1 MKDFDVSTITT
12 SGAQLLAQATEGN
25 RLIVSGCEA
34 NTTVYTSETAKAVIA
49 PTSERISNN
58 VSIVYVQDNRILIR
72 ALFTQSETTGG
83 NANSLVLFGRLENDS
98 EDTRTAICVVSN
110 NAQFYLPLSTS
121 EAVQDFECLFTIDY
135 EIQSNVVV
143 EQTSALEC
151 SLAEF
156 RLLKE
161 RTVTSHKE
169 GDPNVGDPTQNIF
182 GAKVFRSQIGFVSK
196 ANFTSLATFNGG
208 VVVNNEISI
217 PNKDDGSIVIGTISE
232 THIDDKPYCKI
243 TSNGIEFENKYW
255 QHPRKATYGM
265 DNLQLYSMEA
275 NATVFSAISDDLK
288 FGEQNIGNGSY
299 PTFWV
304 HRDVNTEG
312 GFIKF
317 APKSGG
323 EYGLVVQDNY
333 GTDKVSIKTSTI
345 TCDSFE
351 GSGVALANLICVGER
366 KDVGLQSEYIEPQVG
381 EMYLLQIEKADNYN
395 RYAKYGEVVDLSV
408 IAKGWVYTLSIS
420 NDADYFVKMQ
430 LGSKV
435 NPVGKW
441 KLLTNLEFVTV
452 GALVSAVVLMIRV
465 E

>member
-12 SGAQLLAQATEGN
+12 SGAQLLAQATDGN
-25 RLIVSGCEA
+25 RLVVSGCEA
-34 NTTVYTSETAKAVIA
+34 NTTVYTAETAKAVTA
-49 PTSERISNN
+49 PTGTRISNEIEL
-58 VSIVYVQDNRILIR
+58 VSVQDNKIIVR
-72 ALFTQSETTGG
+72 ARFTQSETTGG
-83 NANSLVLFGRLENDS
+83 NANSLVLFGRLENDP
-98 EDTRTAICVVSN
+98 EETRTAICVVSN
-110 NAQFYLPLSTS
+110 NAQFYLPSSAS
-121 EAVQDFECLFTIDY
+121 EAVQDFECLFTINY

-169 GDPNVGDPTQNIF
+169 GDLNVGDPTQNIF
-182 GAKVFRSQIGFVSK
+182 GEKVFQNQIGFVAT

-208 VVVNNEISI
+208 IAVNDKILISD
-217 PNKDDGSIVIGTISE
+217 NDKGTIVIGS
-232 THIDDKPYCKI
+232 DQNKPHC
-243 TSNGIEFENKYW
+243 TLTASGIEFENKDW

-275 NATVFSAISDDLK
+275 HATVLSAISDDLK
-288 FGEQNIGNGSY
+288 FGEENIGSGSY
-299 PTFWV
+299 ATIWI
-304 HRDVNTEG
+304 HRNAGIEG
-312 GFIKF
+312 SFIKF
-317 APKSGG
+317 APRSGG
-323 EYGLVVQDNY
+323 EYGLVIQDNE
-333 GTDKVSIKTSTI
+333 GTDKVSITTSTI

-351 GSGVALANLICVGER
+351 GSGAALANLICVGER

-381 EMYLLQIEKADNYN
+381 EMYLLKIEKSNNYN
-395 RYAKYGEVVDLSV
+395 GSRKYGEVVDLSE
-408 IAKGWVYTLSIS
+408 IAKGFVHTLSIS
-420 NDADYFVKMQ
+420 TDENYFVKMH
-430 LGSKV
+430 LKDRV

-441 KLLTNLEFVTV
+441 KLLTNLDFVTV

>member
-25 RLIVSGCEA
+25 RLVVSGCEA
-34 NTTVYTSETAKAVIA
+34 NTTIYTAETAKAVTA
-49 PTSERISNN
+49 PTGTRISNEIEL
-58 VSIVYVQDNRILIR
+58 VGVQDNKIIVR
-72 ALFTQSETTGG
+72 ARFTQSETTGG
-83 NANSLVLFGRLENDS
+83 NANSLILLGRLENDP
-98 EDTRTAICVVSN
+98 EETRTAICVVSN
-110 NAQFYLPLSTS
+110 NAQFYLPSSAS

-169 GDPNVGDPTQNIF
+169 GNPNVGDPTQNIF
-182 GAKVFRSQIGFVSK
+182 GEKVFQSQIGFVSET
-196 ANFTSLATFNGG
+196 NFTSPATFNGG
-208 VVVNNEISI
+208 IAVNDEILISD
-217 PNKDDGSIVIGTISE
+217 NDKGKIVIGS
-232 THIDDKPYCKI
+232 DQNKPHC
-243 TSNGIEFENKYW
+243 TMTASGIEFENKDW

-265 DNLQLYSMEA
+265 DNLQLYSMESH
-275 NATVFSAISDDLK
+275 ATVLSAISDDLK
-288 FGEQNIGNGSY
+288 FGEENISGGSY
-299 PTFWV
+299 ATLWI
-304 HRDVNTEG
+304 HRNASTEG

-317 APKSGG
+317 APRSGG
-323 EYGLVVQDNY
+323 EYGLVIQDHD
-333 GTDKVSIKTSTI
+333 GTDKVSITTSTI

-351 GSGVALANLICVGER
+351 GSGAALANLICVGER

-381 EMYLLQIEKADNYN
+381 EMYLLKIEKSNDYN
-395 RYAKYGEVVDLSV
+395 GSGKYGEVVDLSK
-408 IAKGWVYTLSIS
+408 IAKGFVYTLSLS
-420 NDADYFVKMQ
+420 WDANNFVKMQ
-430 LGSKV
+430 SGSRV

-441 KLLTNLEFVTV
+441 KLLTDLNFVTV
-452 GALVSAVVLMIRV
+452 GALVNAIVLMIRV

>member
-25 RLIVSGCEA
+25 RLVVSGCEA
-34 NTTVYTSETAKAVIA
+34 NTTVYTAETAKAVTA
-49 PTSERISNN
+49 PTGTRISNEIEL
-58 VSIVYVQDNRILIR
+58 VGVQDNKIIVR
-72 ALFTQSETTGG
+72 ARFTQSETTGG
-83 NANSLVLFGRLENDS
+83 NANSLVLFGRLENDH
-98 EDTRTAICVVSN
+98 EETRTAICVVSN
-110 NAQFYLPLSTS
+110 NAQFYLPSSAS

-169 GDPNVGDPTQNIF
+169 GNPNVGDPTQNIF
-182 GAKVFRSQIGFVSK
+182 GEKVFQSQIGFVSET
-196 ANFTSLATFNGG
+196 NFTSPATFNGG
-208 VVVNNEISI
+208 IAVNDEILISD
-217 PNKDDGSIVIGTISE
+217 NDKGKIVIGS
-232 THIDDKPYCKI
+232 DQNKPHC
-243 TSNGIEFENKYW
+243 TMTASGIEFENKDW

-265 DNLQLYSMEA
+265 DNLQLYSMESH
-275 NATVFSAISDDLK
+275 ATVLSAISDDLK
-288 FGEQNIGNGSY
+288 FGEENISGGSY
-299 PTFWV
+299 ATLWI
-304 HRDVNTEG
+304 HRNASTEG

-317 APKSGG
+317 APRSGG
-323 EYGLVVQDNY
+323 EYGLVIQDHD
-333 GTDKVSIKTSTI
+333 GTDKVSITTSTI

-351 GSGVALANLICVGER
+351 GSGAALANLICVGER

-381 EMYLLQIEKADNYN
+381 EMYLLKIEKSNDYN
-395 RYAKYGEVVDLSV
+395 GSGKYGEVVDLSK
-408 IAKGWVYTLSIS
+408 IAKGFVYTLSLS
-420 NDADYFVKMQ
+420 WDANNFVKMQ
-430 LGSKV
+430 SGSRV

-441 KLLTNLEFVTV
+441 KLLTDLNFVTV
-452 GALVSAVVLMIRV
+452 GALVNAIVLMIRV

>member
-12 SGAQLLAQATEGN
+12 SGAQLLAQATGGN
-25 RLIVSGCEA
+25 RLVVSGCEA
-34 NTTVYTSETAKAVIA
+34 NTTVYTSETAKAVTA
-49 PTSERISNN
+49 PTGARISNEIEL
-58 VSIVYVQDNRILIR
+58 VGVQDNKIIVR
-72 ALFTQSETTGG
+72 ARFTQSETTGG

-98 EDTRTAICVVSN
+98 EETRTAICVVSN
-110 NAQFYLPLSTS
+110 NAQFYLPSSTS

-169 GDPNVGDPTQNIF
+169 GNPNVGDPTQNIF
-182 GAKVFRSQIGFVSK
+182 GEKVFQSQIGFVSET
-196 ANFTSLATFNGG
+196 NFTSPATFNGG
-208 VVVNNEISI
+208 IAVNDEILISD
-217 PNKDDGSIVIGTISE
+217 NDKGKIVIGS
-232 THIDDKPYCKI
+232 DQNKPHC
-243 TSNGIEFENKYW
+243 TMTASGIEFENKDW

-265 DNLQLYSMEA
+265 DNLQLYSMESH
-275 NATVFSAISDDLK
+275 ATVLSAISDDLK
-288 FGEQNIGNGSY
+288 FGEENISGGSY
-299 PTFWV
+299 ATLWI
-304 HRDVNTEG
+304 HRNASTEG

-317 APKSGG
+317 APRSGG
-323 EYGLVVQDNY
+323 EYGLVIQDHD
-333 GTDKVSIKTSTI
+333 GTDKVSITTSTI

-351 GSGVALANLICVGER
+351 GSGAALANLICVGER

-381 EMYLLQIEKADNYN
+381 EMYLLKIEKSNDYN
-395 RYAKYGEVVDLSV
+395 GSMKYGEVVDLSV
-408 IAKGWVYTLSIS
+408 IAKGFVYTLSLS
-420 NDADYFVKMQ
+420 RDANNFVKMQ
-430 LGSKV
+430 SGSRV

>member
-12 SGAQLLAQATEGN
+12 SGAQLLAQATDGN
-25 RLIVSGCEA
+25 RLVVSGCEA
-34 NTTVYTSETAKAVIA
+34 NTTVYTSETAKAVTA
-49 PTSERISNN
+49 PTGARISNEIEL
-58 VSIVYVQDNRILIR
+58 VSVQDNKIIIR
-72 ALFTQSETTGG
+72 ARFTQSETTGG
-83 NANSLVLFGRLENDS
+83 NANSLILFGRLENDP
-98 EDTRTAICVVSN
+98 EETRTAICVVSN
-110 NAQFYLPLSTS
+110 NAQFYLPSSTS

-182 GAKVFRSQIGFVSK
+182 GAKVFRSQIGFVAK

-208 VVVNNEISI
+208 IAVNDEILISD
-217 PNKDDGSIVIGTISE
+217 NDKGTIVIGS
-232 THIDDKPYCKI
+232 DQNKPHC
-243 TSNGIEFENKYW
+243 TLTASGIEFENKDW

-275 NATVFSAISDDLK
+275 HATVLSAISDDLK
-288 FGEQNIGNGSY
+288 FGEQNIGGGRY
-299 PTFWV
+299 ATIWV
-304 HRDVNTEG
+304 HSNSSIEG

-317 APKSGG
+317 APRTGG
-323 EYGLVVQDNY
+323 EYGLVVQDHY
-333 GTDKVSIKTSTI
+333 GTGKVSITTSTI

-351 GSGVALANLICVGER
+351 GSGAALANLICVGER

-381 EMYLLQIEKADNYN
+381 EMYLLEIEKPDNYYGS
-395 RYAKYGEVVDLSV
+395 RKYGEVVDLSE
-408 IAKGWVYTLSIS
+408 IAKGFVYTLSIS
-420 NDADYFVKMQ
+420 MDANHFVKMYIKD
-430 LGSKV
+430 KV
-435 NPVGKW
+435 EPVGKW
-441 KLLTNLEFVTV
+441 KLLTNVNFDV
-452 GALVSAVVLMIRV
+452 GASASAVVLMIRV

>member
-12 SGAQLLAQATEGN
+12 SGAQLLAQATDGN
-25 RLIVSGCEA
+25 RLVVSGCEA
-34 NTTVYTSETAKAVIA
+34 NTTVYTAETAKAVTA
-49 PTSERISNN
+49 PTGTRISNEIEL
-58 VSIVYVQDNRILIR
+58 VGVQDNKIIVR
-72 ALFTQSETTGG
+72 ARFTQSETTGG
-83 NANSLVLFGRLENDS
+83 NANSLVLFGRLENDP
-98 EDTRTAICVVSN
+98 EETRTAICVVSN
-110 NAQFYLPLSTS
+110 NAQFYLPSSAS
-121 EAVQDFECLFTIDY
+121 EAVQDFECLFTINY

-169 GDPNVGDPTQNIF
+169 GDLNVGDPTQNIF
-182 GAKVFRSQIGFVSK
+182 GEKVFQNQIGFVAT

-208 VVVNNEISI
+208 IAVNDKILISD
-217 PNKDDGSIVIGTISE
+217 NDKGTIVIGS
-232 THIDDKPYCKI
+232 DQNKPHC
-243 TSNGIEFENKYW
+243 TLTASGIEFENKDW

-275 NATVFSAISDDLK
+275 HATVLSAISDDLK
-288 FGEQNIGNGSY
+288 FGEENIGSGSY
-299 PTFWV
+299 ATIWI
-304 HRDVNTEG
+304 HRNAGIEG
-312 GFIKF
+312 SFIKF
-317 APKSGG
+317 APRSGG
-323 EYGLVVQDNY
+323 EYGLVIQDNE
-333 GTDKVSIKTSTI
+333 GTDKVSITTSTI

-351 GSGVALANLICVGER
+351 GSGAALANLICVGER

-381 EMYLLQIEKADNYN
+381 EMYLLKIEKSNNYN
-395 RYAKYGEVVDLSV
+395 GSRKYGEVVDLSE
-408 IAKGWVYTLSIS
+408 IAKGFVHTLSIS
-420 NDADYFVKMQ
+420 TDENYFVKMH
-430 LGSKV
+430 LKDRV

-441 KLLTNLEFVTV
+441 KLLTNLDFVTV

>member
-12 SGAQLLAQATEGN
+12 SGAQLLAQATDGN
-25 RLIVSGCEA
+25 RLVVSGCEA
-34 NTTVYTSETAKAVIA
+34 NTTVYTAETAKAVTA
-49 PTSERISNN
+49 PTGTRISNEIEL
-58 VSIVYVQDNRILIR
+58 VGVQDNKIIVR
-72 ALFTQSETTGG
+72 ARFTQSETTGG
-83 NANSLVLFGRLENDS
+83 NANSLILFGRLENDP
-98 EDTRTAICVVSN
+98 EETRTAICVVSN
-110 NAQFYLPLSTS
+110 NAQFYLPSSAS

-169 GDPNVGDPTQNIF
+169 GDLNVGDPTQNIF
-182 GAKVFRSQIGFVSK
+182 GEKVFQSQIGFVAT

-208 VVVNNEISI
+208 IAVNDKILISD
-217 PNKDDGSIVIGTISE
+217 NDKGTIVIGS
-232 THIDDKPYCKI
+232 DQNKPHC
-243 TSNGIEFENKYW
+243 TLTASGIEFENKDW

-275 NATVFSAISDDLK
+275 HATVLSAISDDLK
-288 FGEQNIGNGSY
+288 FGEQNIGGGSY
-299 PTFWV
+299 ATIWV
-304 HRDVNTEG
+304 HRNSSTEG

-317 APKSGG
+317 APRSGG
-323 EYGLVVQDNY
+323 EYGLVIQDNE
-333 GTDKVSIKTSTI
+333 GTDKVSITTSTI

-351 GSGVALANLICVGER
+351 GSGAALANLICVGER

-381 EMYLLQIEKADNYN
+381 EMYLLKIEKSNNYN
-395 RYAKYGEVVDLSV
+395 GSRKYGEVVDLSE
-408 IAKGWVYTLSIS
+408 IAKGFVHTLSIS
-420 NDADYFVKMQ
+420 TDENYFVKMH
-430 LGSKV
+430 LKDRV

-441 KLLTNLEFVTV
+441 KLLTNLDFVTV

>member
-12 SGAQLLAQATEGN
+12 SGAQLLAQSTEGN
-25 RLIVSGCEA
+25 RLVVSGCEA
-34 NTTVYTSETAKAVIA
+34 NTTVYTAETAKAVTA
-49 PTSERISNN
+49 PTGTRISNEIEL
-58 VSIVYVQDNRILIR
+58 VGVQDNKIIVR
-72 ALFTQSETTGG
+72 ARFTQSETTGG
-83 NANSLVLFGRLENDS
+83 NANSLVLFGRLENDP
-98 EDTRTAICVVSN
+98 EETRTAICVVSN
-110 NAQFYLPLSTS
+110 NAQFYLPSSAS

-169 GDPNVGDPTQNIF
+169 GNPNVGDPTQNIF
-182 GAKVFRSQIGFVSK
+182 GEKVFQSQIGFVSET
-196 ANFTSLATFNGG
+196 NFTSPATFNGG
-208 VVVNNEISI
+208 IAVNDEILISD
-217 PNKDDGSIVIGTISE
+217 NDKGKIVIGS
-232 THIDDKPYCKI
+232 DQNKPHC
-243 TSNGIEFENKYW
+243 TMTASGIEFENKDW

-275 NATVFSAISDDLK
+275 HATVLSAISDDLK
-288 FGEQNIGNGSY
+288 FGEENISGGSY
-299 PTFWV
+299 ATLWI
-304 HRDVNTEG
+304 HRNASTEG

-317 APKSGG
+317 APRSGG
-323 EYGLVVQDNY
+323 EYGLVIQDHD
-333 GTDKVSIKTSTI
+333 GTDKVSITTSTI

-351 GSGVALANLICVGER
+351 GSGAALANLICVGER

-381 EMYLLQIEKADNYN
+381 EMYLLKIEKSNNYN
-395 RYAKYGEVVDLSV
+395 GSRKYGEVVDLSE
-408 IAKGWVYTLSIS
+408 IAKGFVHTLSIS
-420 NDADYFVKMQ
+420 TDENYFVKMH
-430 LGSKV
+430 LKDRV

-441 KLLTNLEFVTV
+441 KLLTNLDFVTV

>member
-1 MKDFDVSTITT
+1 MKDFDVSTITRT
-12 SGAQLLAQATEGN
+12 GAQLLAQATEGN
-25 RLIVSGCEA
+25 KLIVSGCEA
-34 NTTVYTSETAKAVIA
+34 NTTVYTAETAKAVIA
-49 PTSERISNN
+49 PTGERISNE

-83 NANSLVLFGRLENDS
+83 NANSLVLFGRLENDPA
-98 EDTRTAICVVSN
+98 DTRTAICVVSN
-110 NAQFYLPLSTS
+110 NAQFYLPSSTS

-169 GDPNVGDPTQNIF
+169 GDPNVGDPTQIIF
-182 GAKVFRSQIGFVSK
+182 GAKVFRSQIGFVAK
-196 ANFTSLATFNGG
+196 VNFTSLATFNGG
-208 VVVNNEISI
+208 IAVNDEISI
-217 PNKDDGSIVIGTISE
+217 SDSDKGKIVIGSNE
-232 THIDDKPYCKI
+232 NKPHC
-243 TSNGIEFENKYW
+243 TLTASGIEFENKFW

-304 HRDVNTEG
+304 HRDANTEG

-317 APKSGG
+317 APRSGG
-323 EYGLVVQDNY
+323 EYGLVVQDHY
-333 GTDKVSIKTSTI
+333 GYGKVSIKTSTI

-351 GSGVALANLICVGER
+351 GSGAALANLICVGKRE
-366 KDVGLQSEYIEPQVG
+366 DVGMQAEYIEPQVG
-381 EMYLLQIEKADNYN
+381 EMYLLQIEKSNNYN
-395 RYAKYGEVVDLSV
+395 GSGKYGEVVDLSV
-408 IAKGWVYTLSIS
+408 IAKGFVYTLSIS
-420 NDADYFVKMQ
+420 LDANNFAKMQ
-430 LGSKV
+430 SASRV

-441 KLLTNLEFVTV
+441 KLLTDLNFVTV
-452 GALVSAVVLMIRV
+452 GALTRAVVLMIRV

>member
-12 SGAQLLAQATEGN
+12 SGASLLAQATEGN
-25 RLIVSGCEA
+25 RLVVSGCEA
-34 NTTVYTSETAKAVIA
+34 NTTVYTAETAKVVTA
-49 PTSERISNN
+49 PTGARISNEIEL
-58 VSIVYVQDNRILIR
+58 VGVQDNKIIVR
-72 ALFTQSETTGG
+72 ARFTQSETTGG
-83 NANSLVLFGRLENDS
+83 NANSLVLFGRLENDA

-110 NAQFYLPLSTS
+110 NAQFYLPSSAS

-182 GAKVFRSQIGFVSK
+182 GEKVFQSQIGFVSET
-196 ANFTSLATFNGG
+196 NFTSPATFNGG
-208 VVVNNEISI
+208 IAVNEE
-217 PNKDDGSIVIGTISE
+217 GAIVIGS
-232 THIDDKPYCKI
+232 DQNKPHC
-243 TSNGIEFENKYW
+243 TLTASGIEFENKDW

-265 DNLQLYSMEA
+265 DNLQLYSMESH
-275 NATVFSAISDDLK
+275 ATVLSAISDDLK
-288 FGEQNIGNGSY
+288 FGEENISGGSY
-299 PTFWV
+299 ATLWI
-304 HRDVNTEG
+304 HRNASTEG
-312 GFIKF
+312 SFIKF
-317 APKSGG
+317 APRSGG
-323 EYGLVVQDNY
+323 EYGLVIQDHD
-333 GTDKVSIKTSTI
+333 GTDKVSITTSTI

-351 GSGVALANLICVGER
+351 GSGAALANLICVGER

-381 EMYLLQIEKADNYN
+381 EMYLLKIEKSNNYN
-395 RYAKYGEVVDLSV
+395 GSRKYGEVVDLSE
-408 IAKGWVYTLSIS
+408 IAKGFVYTLSIS
-420 NDADYFVKMQ
+420 TDENYFVKMH
-430 LGSKV
+430 LKDRV

-452 GALVSAVVLMIRV
+452 GVLVSAVVLMIRV

>member
-25 RLIVSGCEA
+25 RLVVSGCEA
-34 NTTVYTSETAKAVIA
+34 NTTVYTAETAKAVTA
-49 PTSERISNN
+49 PTGTRISNEIE
-58 VSIVYVQDNRILIR
+58 VVGVQDNKIIVR
-72 ALFTQSETTGG
+72 ARFTQSETTGG
-83 NANSLVLFGRLENDS
+83 NANSLVLFGRLENDP
-98 EDTRTAICVVSN
+98 EETRTAICVVSN
-110 NAQFYLPLSTS
+110 NAQFYLPLSAS

-169 GDPNVGDPTQNIF
+169 GNPNVGDPTQNIF
-182 GAKVFRSQIGFVSK
+182 GEKVFQSQIGFVSET
-196 ANFTSLATFNGG
+196 NFTSPATFNGG
-208 VVVNNEISI
+208 IAVNDEILISD
-217 PNKDDGSIVIGTISE
+217 NDKGKIVIGS
-232 THIDDKPYCKI
+232 DQNKPHC
-243 TSNGIEFENKYW
+243 TMTASGIEFENKDW

-265 DNLQLYSMEA
+265 DNLQLYSMESH
-275 NATVFSAISDDLK
+275 ATVLSAISDDLK
-288 FGEQNIGNGSY
+288 FGEENISGGSY
-299 PTFWV
+299 ATLWI
-304 HRDVNTEG
+304 HRNASTEG

-317 APKSGG
+317 APRSGG
-323 EYGLVVQDNY
+323 EYGLVIQDHD
-333 GTDKVSIKTSTI
+333 GTDKVSITTSTI

-351 GSGVALANLICVGER
+351 GSGAALANLICVGER

-381 EMYLLQIEKADNYN
+381 EMYLLKIEKSNDYN
-395 RYAKYGEVVDLSV
+395 GSGKYGEVVDLSK
-408 IAKGWVYTLSIS
+408 IAKGFVYTLSLS
-420 NDADYFVKMQ
+420 WDANNFVKMQ
-430 LGSKV
+430 SGSRV

-441 KLLTNLEFVTV
+441 KLLTDLNFVTV
-452 GALVSAVVLMIRV
+452 GALVNAIVLMIRV

>member
-1 MKDFDVSTITT
+1 MKDFDVSTITE

-25 RLIVSGCEA
+25 RLVVSGCEA
-34 NTTVYTSETAKAVIA
+34 NTTVYTAETAKAVTA
-49 PTSERISNN
+49 PTGARISDEIEL
-58 VSIVYVQDNRILIR
+58 VSVQDNKIIIR
-72 ALFTQSETTGG
+72 ARFTQSETTGG

-110 NAQFYLPLSTS
+110 NAQFYLPSSTS

-182 GAKVFRSQIGFVSK
+182 GAKVFRSQIGFVAK

-208 VVVNNEISI
+208 IAVNDEISI
-217 PNKDDGSIVIGTISE
+217 SDNDKGTIVIGS
-232 THIDDKPYCKI
+232 DQNKPHSTLI
-243 TSNGIEFENKYW
+243 ASGIEFENKDW

-275 NATVFSAISDDLK
+275 HATVFSAISDDLK

-304 HRDVNTEG
+304 HRDANTEG

-317 APKSGG
+317 APKGDG

-351 GSGVALANLICVGER
+351 GSGAALANLICVGKHEN
-366 KDVGLQSEYIEPQVG
+366 VGEQSEYIEPQVG
-381 EMYLLQIEKADNYN
+381 EMYFLEITKANDYDGFGNNYG
-395 RYAKYGEVVDLSV
+395 KIVDLSV
-408 IAKGWVYTLSIS
+408 ITKSFATTVSFSMDVNG
-420 NDADYFVKMQ
+420 FVKMQ
-430 LGSKV
+430 SGYKV

-441 KLLTNLEFVTV
+441 KLLTDLNFVTV
-452 GALVSAVVLMIRV
+452 GATASAIVLMIRV

>member
-1 MKDFDVSTITT
+1 MKDFDVSTITRT
-12 SGAQLLAQATEGN
+12 GAQLLAQATEGN

-49 PTSERISNN
+49 PTSERISND
-58 VSIVYVQDNRILIR
+58 VSIIYVQDNRILIR

-161 RTVTSHKE
+161 RTVTAHKE

-208 VVVNNEISI
+208 IAVNDEISI
-217 PNKDDGSIVIGTISE
+217 PDNDKGTIVIGS
-232 THIDDKPYCKI
+232 DQNKPHCTLI
-243 TSNGIEFENKYW
+243 ASGIEFENKDW

-275 NATVFSAISDDLK
+275 NATVFSAISNDLK

-299 PTFWV
+299 ATFWV
-304 HRDVNTEG
+304 HRDASTEG

-317 APKSGG
+317 APRSGG
-323 EYGLVVQDNY
+323 KYGLVVQDHY
-333 GTDKVSIKTSTI
+333 GTGKVSITTSTI

-351 GSGVALANLICVGER
+351 GSGAAIANLICVGER
-366 KDVGLQSEYIEPQVG
+366 KEVGMQGEYIEPQVG
-381 EMYLLQIEKADNYN
+381 EMYLLQIEKANNYDE
-395 RYAKYGEVVDLSV
+395 YPKYGEVVDLSV
-408 IAKGWVYTLSIS
+408 IAKGFVYTLSIS
-420 NDADYFVKMQ
+420 KDANNFVKMQ
-430 LGSKV
+430 LGSRV
-435 NPVGKW
+435 SPVGKW

-452 GALVSAVVLMIRV
+452 GALVSAIALMIRV

>member
-12 SGAQLLAQATEGN
+12 SGAQLLAQATDGN
-25 RLIVSGCEA
+25 RLVVSGCEA
-34 NTTVYTSETAKAVIA
+34 NTTVYTAETAKAVTV
-49 PTSERISNN
+49 PTGTRISNEIEL
-58 VSIVYVQDNRILIR
+58 VGVQDNKIIVR
-72 ALFTQSETTGG
+72 ARFTQSETTGG
-83 NANSLVLFGRLENDS
+83 NANSLVLFGRLENDP
-98 EDTRTAICVVSN
+98 EETRTAICVVSN
-110 NAQFYLPLSTS
+110 NAQFYLPSSMS

-169 GDPNVGDPTQNIF
+169 DDPNAGDPTQNIF
-182 GAKVFRSQIGFVSK
+182 GEKVFQNQIGFVAT

-208 VVVNNEISI
+208 IAVNDKILISD
-217 PNKDDGSIVIGTISE
+217 NDKGTIVIGS
-232 THIDDKPYCKI
+232 DQNKPHC
-243 TSNGIEFENKYW
+243 TLTASGIEFENKDW

-275 NATVFSAISDDLK
+275 HATVLSAISDDLK
-288 FGEQNIGNGSY
+288 FGEENIGGGSY
-299 PTFWV
+299 ATIWI
-304 HRDVNTEG
+304 HRNAGIEG
-312 GFIKF
+312 SFIKF
-317 APKSGG
+317 APRSGG
-323 EYGLVVQDNY
+323 EYGLVIQDNE
-333 GTDKVSIKTSTI
+333 GTDKVSITTSTI

-351 GSGVALANLICVGER
+351 GSGAALANLICVGER

-381 EMYLLQIEKADNYN
+381 EMYLLKIEKSNNYN
-395 RYAKYGEVVDLSV
+395 GSRKYGEVVDLSE
-408 IAKGWVYTLSIS
+408 IAKGFVHTLSIS
-420 NDADYFVKMQ
+420 TDENYFVKMH
-430 LGSKV
+430 LKDRV

-441 KLLTNLEFVTV
+441 KLLTNLDFVTV

>member
-12 SGAQLLAQATEGN
+12 SGAQLLAQATDGN
-25 RLIVSGCEA
+25 RLVVSGCEA
-34 NTTVYTSETAKAVIA
+34 NTTVYTAETAKAVTA
-49 PTSERISNN
+49 PTGTRISNEIEL
-58 VSIVYVQDNRILIR
+58 VSVQDNKIIVR
-72 ALFTQSETTGG
+72 ARFTQSETTGG
-83 NANSLVLFGRLENDS
+83 NANSLVLFGRLENDP
-98 EDTRTAICVVSN
+98 EETRTAICVVSN
-110 NAQFYLPLSTS
+110 NAQFYLPSSAS
-121 EAVQDFECLFTIDY
+121 EAVQDFECLFTINY

-169 GDPNVGDPTQNIF
+169 GDLNVGDPTQNIF
-182 GAKVFRSQIGFVSK
+182 GEKVFQNQIGFVAT

-208 VVVNNEISI
+208 IAVNDKILISD
-217 PNKDDGSIVIGTISE
+217 NDKGTIVIGS
-232 THIDDKPYCKI
+232 DQNKPHC
-243 TSNGIEFENKYW
+243 TLTASGIEFENKDW

-275 NATVFSAISDDLK
+275 HATVLSAISDDLK
-288 FGEQNIGNGSY
+288 FGEENIGGGSY
-299 PTFWV
+299 ATIWI
-304 HRDVNTEG
+304 HRNAGIEG
-312 GFIKF
+312 SFIKF
-317 APKSGG
+317 APRSGG
-323 EYGLVVQDNY
+323 EYGLVIQDNE
-333 GTDKVSIKTSTI
+333 GTDKVSITTSTI

-351 GSGVALANLICVGER
+351 GSGAALANLICVGER

-381 EMYLLQIEKADNYN
+381 EMYLLKIEKSNNYN
-395 RYAKYGEVVDLSV
+395 GSRKYGEVVDLSE
-408 IAKGWVYTLSIS
+408 IAKGFVHTLSIS
-420 NDADYFVKMQ
+420 TDENYFVKMH
-430 LGSKV
+430 LKDRV

-441 KLLTNLEFVTV
+441 KLLTNLNFVTV

>member
-12 SGAQLLAQATEGN
+12 SGAQLLAQATDGN
-25 RLIVSGCEA
+25 RLVVSGCEA
-34 NTTVYTSETAKAVIA
+34 NTTVYTAETAKAVTA
-49 PTSERISNN
+49 PTGTRISNEIEL
-58 VSIVYVQDNRILIR
+58 VSVQDNKIIVR
-72 ALFTQSETTGG
+72 ARFTQSETTGG
-83 NANSLVLFGRLENDS
+83 NANSLVLFGRLENDP
-98 EDTRTAICVVSN
+98 EETRTAICVVSN
-110 NAQFYLPLSTS
+110 NAQFYLPSSAS
-121 EAVQDFECLFTIDY
+121 EAVQDFECLFTINY

-169 GDPNVGDPTQNIF
+169 GDLNVGDPTQNIF
-182 GAKVFRSQIGFVSK
+182 GEKVFQNQIGFVAT

-208 VVVNNEISI
+208 IAVNDKILISD
-217 PNKDDGSIVIGTISE
+217 NDKGTIVIGS
-232 THIDDKPYCKI
+232 DQNKPHC
-243 TSNGIEFENKYW
+243 TLTASGIEFENKDW

-275 NATVFSAISDDLK
+275 HATVLSAISDDLK
-288 FGEQNIGNGSY
+288 FGEENIGGGSY
-299 PTFWV
+299 ATIWI
-304 HRDVNTEG
+304 HRNAGIEG
-312 GFIKF
+312 SFIKF
-317 APKSGG
+317 APRSGG
-323 EYGLVVQDNY
+323 EYGLVIQDNED
-333 GTDKVSIKTSTI
+333 TDKVSITTSTI

-351 GSGVALANLICVGER
+351 GSGAALANLICVGER

-381 EMYLLQIEKADNYN
+381 EMYLLKIEKSNNYN
-395 RYAKYGEVVDLSV
+395 GSRKYGEVVDLSE
-408 IAKGWVYTLSIS
+408 IAKGFVHTLSIS
-420 NDADYFVKMQ
+420 TDENYFVKMH
-430 LGSKV
+430 LKDRV

-441 KLLTNLEFVTV
+441 KLLTNLNFVTV

>member
-12 SGAQLLAQATEGN
+12 SGAQLLAQATDGN
-25 RLIVSGCEA
+25 RLVVSGCEA
-34 NTTVYTSETAKAVIA
+34 NTTVYTAETAKAVTA
-49 PTSERISNN
+49 PTGARISNEIEL
-58 VSIVYVQDNRILIR
+58 VSVQDNKIIIR
-72 ALFTQSETTGG
+72 ARFTQSETTGG
-83 NANSLVLFGRLENDS
+83 NANSLVLFGRLENDP
-98 EDTRTAICVVSN
+98 EETRTAICVVSN
-110 NAQFYLPLSTS
+110 NAQFYLPSSTS

-161 RTVTSHKE
+161 RTVTLHKE

-182 GAKVFRSQIGFVSK
+182 GAKVFRSQIGFVAK

-208 VVVNNEISI
+208 IAVNDEISI

-232 THIDDKPYCKI
+232 TNMDDKPYCKI

-275 NATVFSAISDDLK
+275 HATVFSAISDDLK

-299 PTFWV
+299 ATFWV
-304 HRDVNTEG
+304 HRDANAEG

-317 APKSGG
+317 APRSGG
-323 EYGLVVQDNY
+323 EYGLVVQDHY
-333 GTDKVSIKTSTI
+333 GTGKVSITTSTI
-345 TCDSFE
+345 TCDSFD
-351 GSGVALANLICVGER
+351 GSGAALANLICVGER
-366 KDVGLQSEYIEPQVG
+366 KDVGMQGEYIEPQVG
-381 EMYLLQIEKADNYN
+381 EMYLLEIEKADNYN
-395 RYAKYGEVVDLSV
+395 GYAKYGEVVDLSV
-408 IAKGWVYTLSIS
+408 IARGFVYTLSIS
-420 NDADYFVKMQ
+420 KDANNFVKMQ
-430 LGSKV
+430 LGSRV
-435 NPVGKW
+435 EPVGKW

-452 GALVSAVVLMIRV
+452 GSLTSAIALMIRV

>member
-12 SGAQLLAQATEGN
+12 SGAQLLAQATNGN
-25 RLIVSGCEA
+25 RLVVSGCEA
-34 NTTVYTSETAKAVIA
+34 NTTVYTAETAKAVTA
-49 PTSERISNN
+49 PTGTRISNEIEL
-58 VSIVYVQDNRILIR
+58 VGVQDNKIIVR
-72 ALFTQSETTGG
+72 ARFTQSETTGG

-110 NAQFYLPLSTS
+110 NAQFYLPSSES

-169 GDPNVGDPTQNIF
+169 GNPNVGDPTQNIF
-182 GAKVFRSQIGFVSK
+182 GEKVFQSQIGFVSET
-196 ANFTSLATFNGG
+196 NFTSPATFNGG
-208 VVVNNEISI
+208 IAVNDKILISD
-217 PNKDDGSIVIGTISE
+217 NDKGTIVIGS
-232 THIDDKPYCKI
+232 DQNKPHC
-243 TSNGIEFENKYW
+243 TLTASGIEFENKDW

-275 NATVFSAISDDLK
+275 HATVLSAISDDLK
-288 FGEQNIGNGSY
+288 FGEENIGSGSY
-299 PTFWV
+299 ATIWI
-304 HRDVNTEG
+304 HRNAGIEG
-312 GFIKF
+312 SFIKF
-317 APKSGG
+317 APRSGG
-323 EYGLVVQDNY
+323 EYGLVIQDNK
-333 GTDKVSIKTSTI
+333 GTDKVSITTSTI

-351 GSGVALANLICVGER
+351 GSGAALANLICVGER

-381 EMYLLQIEKADNYN
+381 EMYLLKIEKSNNYN
-395 RYAKYGEVVDLSV
+395 GSRKYGEVVDLSE
-408 IAKGWVYTLSIS
+408 IAKGFVYTLSIS
-420 NDADYFVKMQ
+420 TDENYFVKMH
-430 LGSKV
+430 LKDRV

-441 KLLTNLEFVTV
+441 KLLTNLDFVTV

>member
-25 RLIVSGCEA
+25 RLVVSGCEA
-34 NTTVYTSETAKAVIA
+34 STTVYTAETAKAVTA
-49 PTSERISNN
+49 PTGTRISNEIEL
-58 VSIVYVQDNRILIR
+58 VGVQDNKIIVR
-72 ALFTQSETTGG
+72 ARFTQSETTGG
-83 NANSLVLFGRLENDS
+83 NANSLVLFGRLENDP
-98 EDTRTAICVVSN
+98 EETRTAICVVSN
-110 NAQFYLPLSTS
+110 NVQFYLPSSTS

-182 GAKVFRSQIGFVSK
+182 GEKVFKSV
-196 ANFTSLATFNGG
+196 ATFNGG
-208 VVVNNEISI
+208 IAVNDEILISD
-217 PNKDDGSIVIGTISE
+217 NDKGTIVIGS
-232 THIDDKPYCKI
+232 DQNKPHC
-243 TSNGIEFENKYW
+243 TLTASGIEFENKDW

-265 DNLQLYSMEA
+265 DNLQLYSMESH
-275 NATVFSAISDDLK
+275 ATVLSAISDDLK
-288 FGEQNIGNGSY
+288 FGEENINSVNY
-299 PTFWV
+299 PTLWI
-304 HRDVNTEG
+304 HRNASIEG

-317 APKSGG
+317 APRSGG
-323 EYGLVVQDNY
+323 EYGLVIQDHD
-333 GTDKVSIKTSTI
+333 GTDKVSITTSII

-351 GSGVALANLICVGER
+351 GSGAALANLICVGER
-366 KDVGLQSEYIEPQVG
+366 KEVGLQSEYIEPQVG
-381 EMYLLQIEKADNYN
+381 EMYLLKIEKSNNYN
-395 RYAKYGEVVDLSV
+395 GSKKYGEVVDLSE
-408 IAKGWVYTLSIS
+408 IAQGFVHTLSIS
-420 NDADYFVKMQ
+420 TDENYFVKMQ
-430 LGSKV
+430 LGSRV

-441 KLLTNLEFVTV
+441 KLLTDLKFVTV

>member
-25 RLIVSGCEA
+25 RLVVSGCEA
-34 NTTVYTSETAKAVIA
+34 NTTVYTAETAKAVTA
-49 PTSERISNN
+49 PTGARISNEIEL
-58 VSIVYVQDNRILIR
+58 VGVQDNKIIVR
-72 ALFTQSETTGG
+72 ARFTQSETTGG
-83 NANSLVLFGRLENDS
+83 NANSLVLFGRLENDP
-98 EDTRTAICVVSN
+98 EETRTAICVVSN
-110 NAQFYLPLSTS
+110 NAQFYLPSSTS

-169 GDPNVGDPTQNIF
+169 GNPNVGDPTQNIF
-182 GAKVFRSQIGFVSK
+182 GEKVFQSQIGFVSET
-196 ANFTSLATFNGG
+196 NFTSVATFNGG
-208 VVVNNEISI
+208 IAVNEE
-217 PNKDDGSIVIGTISE
+217 GTIVIGS
-232 THIDDKPYCKI
+232 DQNKPHC
-243 TSNGIEFENKYW
+243 TLTASGIEFENKDW

-265 DNLQLYSMEA
+265 DNLQLYSMESH
-275 NATVFSAISDDLK
+275 ATVLSAISDDLK
-288 FGEQNIGNGSY
+288 FGEENISGGSY
-299 PTFWV
+299 ATLWI
-304 HRDVNTEG
+304 HRNASTEG

-317 APKSGG
+317 APRSGG
-323 EYGLVVQDNY
+323 EYGLVIQDHD
-333 GTDKVSIKTSTI
+333 GTDKVSITTSTI

-351 GSGVALANLICVGER
+351 GSGAALANLICVGER

-381 EMYLLQIEKADNYN
+381 EMYLLKIEKSNDYN
-395 RYAKYGEVVDLSV
+395 GSGKYGEVVDLSK
-408 IAKGWVYTLSIS
+408 IAKGFVYTLSLS
-420 NDADYFVKMQ
+420 RDANNFVKMQ
-430 LGSKV
+430 SGSSV

-441 KLLTNLEFVTV
+441 KLLTDLNFVTV
-452 GALVSAVVLMIRV
+452 GALVNAIVLMIRV